1 MADTGTLVKYDAG
14 PLRNYGHLRGGASDF
29 LGEAE
34 TRRTVHHVLHAD
46 STLVAW
52 LWRGEGPSPDPH
64 GREMTVTIGATP
76 DELESTAALGW
87 QRVPFTLRFGGV
99 ERLPSPPAAA
109 PAGPLAAP
117 PPSALVVAGGL
128 RISTAPLKFPSL
140 GNGTAAAL
148 ARMVETGD
156 DIYSPLYL
164 WSPEARK
171 EAWFALEP
179 PARTKCQD
187 SLSVILK
194 AYWAAEHGSTA
205 TAARKLRDEA
215 ERIAA
220 CPEGMEWWDAV
231 HAHVLEKQAGAGAAG
246 AGAEVEVGAGAVAT
260 PGITPLRV

>member
-1 MADTGTLVKYDAG
+1 MADTGTLAKYDAG

-46 STLVAW
+46 STVVAW
-52 LWRGEGPSPDPH
+52 VWRGEGPSPDPQ
-64 GREMTVTIGATP
+64 GKEMTITVGATP
-76 DELESTAALGW
+76 DELEATAALGW
-87 QRVPFTLRFGGV
+87 QRATFTLRFGGV

-246 AGAEVEVGAGAVAT
+246 AGAEVELGAGAVAM
-260 PGITPLRV
+260 PGITRV